1 MVDSSL
7 NLSNHKD
14 GSLTPYG
21 GHELANAFRT
31 VRKNTIKT
39 AEDISDAHYAL
50 AAAPGTRTVAQILAH
65 IAYISRIAE
74 DMHRTKRITGFEGYN
89 FFAVA
94 GGVMAE
100 EAKLTTKPALLAA
113 LASEGETFASWLDTL
128 SDEFLAER
136 VENFDKSGS
145 RARLEM
151 LLSPKEHEM
160 HHRGQLMV
168 AQRIVGVV
176 PHLTREREARM
187 AVAAAPAKA

>member
-1 MVDSSL
+1 
-7 NLSNHKD
+7 
-14 GSLTPYG
+14 
-21 GHELANAFRT
+21 
-31 VRKNTIKT
+31 
-39 AEDISDAHYAL
+39 
-50 AAAPGTRTVAQILAH
+50 
-65 IAYISRIAE
+65 
-74 DMHRTKRITGFEGYN
+74 
-89 FFAVA
+89 
-94 GGVMAE
+94 MAE
-100 EAKLTTKPALLAA
+100 EAKLTTKPALLAV
-113 LASEGETFASWLDTL
+113 LASEGEHFASWLDTL